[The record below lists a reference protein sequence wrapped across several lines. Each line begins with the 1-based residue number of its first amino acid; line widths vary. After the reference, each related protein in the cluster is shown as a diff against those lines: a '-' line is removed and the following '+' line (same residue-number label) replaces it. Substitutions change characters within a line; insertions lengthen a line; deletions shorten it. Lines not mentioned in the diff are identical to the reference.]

1 MTPIVEKIIERAK
14 LSGIEASY
22 WQKGDKHRIYAKAGR
37 RDVKVFLE
45 LDDADATGAA
55 LKIFIDDCGQSP
67 KWYASQRSALQENFK
82 PLFLAYVV
90 ERYADA
96 QPEGDPSDRK
106 FIGFGIDISEMIAE
120 AREYFLQIDRA

>member
-1 MTPIVEKIIERAK
+1 MTPTAEKIIERAK
-14 LSGIEASY
+14 QAGIEASY
-22 WQKGDKHRIYAKAGR
+22 WEKGNKFRIYAKAHR

-67 KWYASQRSALQENFK
+67 NWYASQRAALQKNFK

-90 ERYADA
+90 ERYVDA
-96 QPEGDPSDRK
+96 QPEGNPSDLK
-106 FIGFGIDISEMIAE
+106 FFGYGIDISEMIAE
-120 AREYFLQIDRA
+120 AREYFKAAE